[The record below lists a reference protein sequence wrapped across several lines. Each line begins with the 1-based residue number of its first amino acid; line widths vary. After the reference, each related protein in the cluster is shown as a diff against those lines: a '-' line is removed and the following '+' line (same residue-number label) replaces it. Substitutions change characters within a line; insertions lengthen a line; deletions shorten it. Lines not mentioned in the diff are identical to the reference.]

1 MSERILLVED
11 NRSLAKL
18 IKLKLEK
25 TLPLD
30 VDVAYT
36 MAEAELF
43 SRRYDYFM
51 AILDL
56 NLPDAPDGEIVD
68 HMLGKKIPSL
78 VITANVDR
86 RFRADILKKPIIDY
100 VVKGGIED
108 IDYIITT
115 VQRLLANR
123 AHKVMIVD
131 DSMVFRNQ
139 MKAMLQNLFFKVF
152 AVAHGEEA
160 LNILAENPDIRI
172 VITDYNMPVMNGLE
186 LTREIRKTHPK
197 EQLALFV
204 LSSADDPDTSATFLK
219 KGATDF
225 ITKPYS
231 KEEFSC
237 RINNAIEA
245 LENTEKLTR
254 FAMRDVLT
262 GLYNRRHF
270 TELADAYLS
279 SAAEEEAPCVLALI
293 ALHDRE
299 AMVSR
304 YGRTAV
310 EAADI
315 YLADLLRSNIRPE
328 DLSARFDDD
337 TCCILFKNTTAENA
351 RHTLEHIR
359 RSAEA
364 AALQLEDRT
373 EMPLQIDIGAAFELE
388 NNLETMLD
396 EADMKLFE
404 GRRP

>member
-11 NRSLAKL
+11 NKSLAKL
-18 IKLKLEK
+18 VKLKLEK
-25 TLPLD
+25 ELPFE

-43 SRRYDYFM
+43 SRRYRYFM

-56 NLPDAPDGEIVD
+56 NLPDAPDGEVVD
-68 HMLGKKIPSL
+68 RMLEKKIPSL
-78 VITANVDR
+78 VMTANVDKT
-86 RFRADILKKPIIDY
+86 FRANILKKPIIDY
-100 VVKGGIED
+100 VIKGGIED
-108 IDYIITT
+108 IDYIIAT
-115 VQRLLANR
+115 VHRLLANR

-139 MKAMLQNLFFKVF
+139 MKTMLQNLFFKVF

-160 LNILAENPDIRI
+160 LNILKEHPDIRI

-186 LTREIRKTHPK
+186 LTREIRKTHAK

-254 FAMRDVLT
+254 FTLRDMLT
-262 GLYNRRHF
+262 GLYNRRRF
-270 TELADAYLS
+270 TELAETYLNR
-279 SAAEEEAPCVLALI
+279 AAEDEEHCVLALVEFKERDAMTAGYGKS
-293 ALHDRE
+293 ALER
-299 AMVSR
+299 
-304 YGRTAV
+304 
-310 EAADI
+310 ADI
-315 YLADLLRSNIRPE
+315 YLADLLRSSIRPE
-328 DLSARFDDD
+328 DLAARFEDG
-337 TCCILFKNTTAENA
+337 TCCILLKNTGAESA
-351 RHTLEHIR
+351 QRILEHIR
-359 RSAEA
+359 RNAETA
-364 AALQLEDRT
+364 PLLLEEGT
-373 EMPLQIDIGAAFELE
+373 EIPLRLNIGAAFEME
-388 NNLETMLD
+388 RDLETMLN
-396 EADMKLFE
+396 EADMKLFD
-404 GRRP
+404 GRRL